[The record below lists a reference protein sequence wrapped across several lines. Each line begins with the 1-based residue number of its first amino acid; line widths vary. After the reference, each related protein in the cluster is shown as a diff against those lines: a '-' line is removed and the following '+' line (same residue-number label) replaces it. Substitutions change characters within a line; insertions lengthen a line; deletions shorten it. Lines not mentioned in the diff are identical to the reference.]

1 MQHSRQ
7 HDPDKLKQRLATIT
21 DTLGWST
28 TEKVKFLLKYSEL
41 PNELFKKAIIR
52 LERKTNG

>member
-28 TEKVKFLLKYSEL
+28 AEKVKFLLKYSEL